1 MTALALLL
9 AVCAFLLL
17 VSSYVVYPAVIFRLA
32 ARRPAEP
39 VPAPPLLST
48 EVVVSAAD
56 EEGVIGERVRDLL
69 AQEAPGLSRIS
80 IGCDGCQDRTAQEAT
95 SAAQAFSDRRGGA
108 GVKVRVVEFG
118 QRRGKAAV
126 LNDLISASRAD
137 VIVFTDANTRF
148 EPDAVRHLVE
158 ALGHADVGAVCGRLL
173 LETGEGRGGSPEREF
188 WDRETRLKEAEGRL
202 GVCLGANGAIYAAR
216 REWIAPLPSNSSMDD
231 FLIPVSIARQG
242 KRVIFAGAAVAREAA
257 AGDAAAEVWRRFRIG
272 VGAGQVLRRETWLWN
287 FSRYGLL
294 SIAFLCRKAAR
305 WLAPVFALAAAVAAL
320 FSPWLFA
327 FGAAALG
334 GAFLLLLLAC
344 ARLRLRGVLGR
355 LYYFAVINLALGI
368 GVAAGLFG
376 YRRPIWKRR
385 SAVSRTSGGGR
396 A

>member
-9 AVCAFLLL
+9 AVCALLLL
-17 VSSYVVYPAVIFRLA
+17 VSSYLVYPAVIFRLA

-39 VPAPPLLST
+39 APAPQSLSA
-48 EVVVSAAD
+48 EIVVSAAD
-56 EEGVIGERVRDLL
+56 EESVIGQRVRDLL

-80 IGCDGCQDRTAQEAT
+80 VGCDGCQDRTAEEAA
-95 SAAQAFSDRRGGA
+95 SAAQASPERLRA
-108 GVKVRVVEFG
+108 GVNVRVVEFG

-126 LNDLISASRAD
+126 VNDLVSASSAD
-137 VIVFTDANTRF
+137 VIVFTDANTGF
-148 EPDAVRHLVE
+148 EPGAVRHLVE
-158 ALGHADVGAVCGRLL
+158 AFADASVGAACGRLL
-173 LETGEGRGGSPEREF
+173 LESRGGARGTPEREF

-216 REWIAPLPSNSSMDD
+216 REWIAPLPGDSSMDD

-242 KRVIFAGAAVAREAA
+242 KRVIFVGAAVAREAA
-257 AGDAAAEVWRRFRIG
+257 SGDAAVEVRRRFRIG

-287 FSRYGLL
+287 LSRYRLL

-305 WLAPVFALAAAVAAL
+305 WLAPVFALAAALAAL
-320 FSPWLFA
+320 FSPRLFA
-327 FGAAALG
+327 TGAALLG
-334 GAFLLLLLAC
+334 IAFLLLAVAA
-344 ARLRLRGVLGR
+344 ARPTLRGVPGK

-368 GVAAGLFG
+368 GVVAGLFG
-376 YRRPIWKRR
+376 YGRPVWKRR
-385 SAVSRTSGGGR
+385 AASETSADRR